1 MAVPITVSIAS
12 SITVLDAALLR
23 LLLRNKASKR
33 QVWLLFR
40 VNALI
45 TGLAIL
51 AVITLEWIHPT
62 EVIAVAKSLARHT

>member
-1 MAVPITVSIAS
+1 
-12 SITVLDAALLR
+12 
-23 LLLRNKASKR
+23 
-33 QVWLLFR
+33 

-51 AVITLEWIHPT
+51 AVITLEWIHPI